1 MNLEQSNFRQLFRGE
16 IVKLTFSAA
25 ILFGLA
31 VAMFQATPALS
42 QTKPGSIFKVVA
54 TPNENQGNNALVAAS
69 ASSPKDI
76 WAVGESTIH
85 FDGTKWTAFPAPF
98 IDGVENFLT
107 GVVDVSPTLAWAVGN
122 VIGGNPGQ
130 VIERWDGKE
139 WSVFPGPNFPPNS
152 QAALFGMASTSA
164 NDIWAVGS
172 LDTDVAGFNLFEHR
186 DGTPWT
192 ATTIQQPPAGEALLG
207 VSADATND
215 AWAVGFKGANGQTFA
230 MHWNGSEWADV
241 ATPNVSKGM
250 NRLEAVLALSPN
262 NAWAVGYSTPANA
275 DREPKRTLILHWD
288 GKSWK
293 VVPSPNVG
301 PKTHSPSNRL
311 SGLAA
316 NSVNDIWA
324 FGCHFAVDGSG
335 QFRTLVLH
343 WDGKSWKLS
352 PVPIPPRVSW
362 VTFCFPELSRR
373 QAMSGSSDPSTKR
386 PMRRLLPS
394 ILRQEIS
401 LSC

>member
-1 MNLEQSNFRQLFRGE
+1 MR
-16 IVKLTFSAA
+16 LTFTAA

-31 VAMFQATPALS
+31 VAMFQATSALS
-42 QTKPGSIFKVVA
+42 QTKPGSIFKVVP
-54 TPNENQGNNALVAAS
+54 TPNENQLNNALIASS
-69 ASSPKDI
+69 ASSPTDI

-130 VIERWDGKE
+130 VIEQWDGKE
-139 WSVFPGPNFPPNS
+139 WSVFPGPDFPPNS

-172 LDTDVAGFNLFEHR
+172 FADAAGAGFNLFEHW
-186 DGTPWT
+186 DGTAWT
-192 ATTIQQPPAGEALLG
+192 ATTIQAPPTGEALLG

-230 MHWNGSEWADV
+230 MHWNGSEWAEV
-241 ATPNVSKGM
+241 ATPNVTKGT

-262 NAWAVGYSTPANA
+262 NAWAVGFFTPANA
-275 DREPKRTLILHWD
+275 DREPMRTLILHWDGKTWKVVPSPNVGPKSNPLSGLTASSANDIWAFGTHFAADGSGQFSTLVLRWD

-293 VVPSPNVG
+293 VVPSPSPTKGFVGDVLFSGVVPSPGNVWIFG
-301 PKTHSPSNRL
+301 SEHAPFADT
-311 SGLAA
+311 LAIHTTTG
-316 NSVNDIWA
+316 N
-324 FGCHFAVDGSG
+324 
-335 QFRTLVLH
+335 
-343 WDGKSWKLS
+343 
-352 PVPIPPRVSW
+352 
-362 VTFCFPELSRR
+362 
-373 QAMSGSSDPSTKR
+373 
-386 PMRRLLPS
+386 
-394 ILRQEIS
+394 
-401 LSC
+401 

>member
-1 MNLEQSNFRQLFRGE
+1 MKKAAFNMITGLLAIGLMFGANLAQAQTGGLET
-16 IVKLTFSAA
+16 TF
-25 ILFGLA
+25 G
-31 VAMFQATPALS
+31 TALS
-42 QTKPGSIFKVVA
+42 QTKPGSIFKVVR
-54 TPNENQGNNALVAAS
+54 TPNENQLNNALIASS

-130 VIERWDGKE
+130 VIEQWDGKQ

-172 LDTDVAGFNLFEHR
+172 LADAAGAGFNLFEHW
-186 DGTPWT
+186 DGTAWS
-192 ATTIQQPPAGEALLG
+192 ATTIEAPPTGQALL
-207 VSADATND
+207 
-215 AWAVGFKGANGQTFA
+215 AVCALESNCPGIIRGENGQTFA
-230 MHWNGSEWADV
+230 MHWNGSEWAEV
-241 ATPNVSKGM
+241 ATPNVTKGT

-262 NAWAVGYSTPANA
+262 NAWAVGFFTPANA
-275 DREPKRTLILHWD
+275 DREPRRTLILHWD
-288 GKSWK
+288 GKTWK

-301 PKTHSPSNRL
+301 PKSNPL

-316 NSVNDIWA
+316 NSANDIWA
-324 FGCHFAVDGSG
+324 FGCHFAADGSG

-343 WDGKSWKLS
+343 WDGKSWKVVPS
-352 PVPIPPRVSW
+352 PSPNPKGFAGDVLFSGVVPSPGNVWI
-362 VTFCFPELSRR
+362 F
-373 QAMSGSSDPSTKR
+373 GSEHAPFADT
-386 PMRRLLPS
+386 LA
-394 ILRQEIS
+394 IHTTTGN
-401 LSC
+401 

>member
-1 MNLEQSNFRQLFRGE
+1 MNFEQSYFRQLFQGE

-25 ILFGLA
+25 ILLGLA
-31 VAMFQATPALS
+31 VAMFQATPVLS
-42 QTKPGSIFKVVA
+42 QTKPGSIFKVVT
-54 TPNENQGNNALVAAS
+54 TPNENQLNNALLAAS

-130 VIERWDGKE
+130 VIEQWDGKE
-139 WSVFPGPNFPPNS
+139 WSVFPGPDFPPNS

-172 LDTDVAGFNLFEHR
+172 LGDAAGAGFNLFEHW
-186 DGTPWT
+186 DGTAWT
-192 ATTIQQPPAGEALLG
+192 ATTIQAPPTGEALLG

-230 MHWNGSEWADV
+230 MHWNGSEWAEV
-241 ATPNVSKGM
+241 ATPNVTKGT

-262 NAWAVGYSTPANA
+262 NAWAVGFFTPANA
-275 DREPKRTLILHWD
+275 DREPRRTLILHWDGKTWKVVPSPNVGPKSNPLSGLTANSANDIYAFGCHFAADGSGQFRTLILHWD

-293 VVPSPNVG
+293 VVPSPNPTKGFVG
-301 PKTHSPSNRL
+301 DVLFSGVVPSPGNVWIFGSEHEAPDAET
-311 SGLAA
+311 LAVHTTTG
-316 NSVNDIWA
+316 N
-324 FGCHFAVDGSG
+324 
-335 QFRTLVLH
+335 
-343 WDGKSWKLS
+343 
-352 PVPIPPRVSW
+352 
-362 VTFCFPELSRR
+362 
-373 QAMSGSSDPSTKR
+373 
-386 PMRRLLPS
+386 
-394 ILRQEIS
+394 
-401 LSC
+401 

>member
-1 MNLEQSNFRQLFRGE
+1 
-16 IVKLTFSAA
+16 VKLTFSAA
-25 ILFGLA
+25 ILLGLA

-42 QTKPGSIFKVVA
+42 QTQPGSIFKVVP
-54 TPNENQGNNALVAAS
+54 TPNENQANNALIAAS

-130 VIERWDGKE
+130 VIEQWDGKQ

-172 LDTDVAGFNLFEHR
+172 LGDAAGAGFNLFEHW
-186 DGTPWT
+186 DGTAWT
-192 ATTIQQPPAGEALLG
+192 ATTILAPPTGEALLG

-230 MHWNGSEWADV
+230 MHWNGSEWAEV
-241 ATPNVSKGM
+241 ATPNVTKGT

-262 NAWAVGYSTPANA
+262 NAWAVGFFTPANA
-275 DREPKRTLILHWD
+275 DREPRRTLILHWD

-301 PKTHSPSNRL
+301 PNSNPL
-311 SGLAA
+311 SGLTA
-316 NSVNDIWA
+316 NSANDIWA
-324 FGCHFAVDGSG
+324 FGTHFAADGSG
-335 QFRTLVLH
+335 QFSTLVLH
-343 WDGKSWKLS
+343 WDGKSWKVVPS
-352 PVPIPPRVSW
+352 PSPTKGFVGDVLFSGVVPSPGNVWI
-362 VTFCFPELSRR
+362 F
-373 QAMSGSSDPSTKR
+373 GSEHAPFADT
-386 PMRRLLPS
+386 LA
-394 ILRQEIS
+394 IHTTTGN
-401 LSC
+401 